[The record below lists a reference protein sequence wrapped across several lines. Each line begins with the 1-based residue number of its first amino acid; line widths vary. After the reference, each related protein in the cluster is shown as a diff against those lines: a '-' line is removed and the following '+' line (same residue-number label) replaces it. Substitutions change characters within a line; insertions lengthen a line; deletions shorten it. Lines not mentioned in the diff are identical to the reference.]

1 MIFNLI
7 LVLLVMLYLLTVK
20 KISILVSWQLLIIA
34 LLYIGA
40 IFIKKESLENYLN
53 FLIVIMV
60 STLNIV
66 LLYKKRLNA

>member
-7 LVLLVMLYLLTVK
+7 LVLLVMLYLITVK
-20 KISILVSWQLLIIA
+20 KISILVSWQLLIVA

-40 IFIKKESLENYLN
+40 IFIEKESMSNYLN
-53 FLIVIMV
+53 FLIVIMI
-60 STLNIV
+60 SSLNII

>member
-7 LVLLVMLYLLTVK
+7 LVLLVMLYLITVK
-20 KISILVSWQLLIIA
+20 KISILVSWQLLIVA

-40 IFIKKESLENYLN
+40 IFIEKESLESYLN

-60 STLNIV
+60 SSLNII